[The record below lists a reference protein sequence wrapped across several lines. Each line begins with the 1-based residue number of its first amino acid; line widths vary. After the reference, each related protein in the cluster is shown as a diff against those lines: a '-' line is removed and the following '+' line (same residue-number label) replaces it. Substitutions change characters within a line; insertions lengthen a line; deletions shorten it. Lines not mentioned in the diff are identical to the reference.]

1 MDPLNPFLYRLL
13 KDRFGDVRVA
23 KPGMAFKGE
32 YKVKANG
39 REGLDVEDWGETYA
53 INCPKCSDTKFHCSV
68 SHAWGNRDSR
78 GRLNLFLL
86 VCFRGSCNGWQTY
99 DERKSF
105 FDALQSG
112 VTDGS
117 SLTTATISA
126 GHVDFQKKRVFVMP
140 GETIPLHDLEADHP
154 ANVYLSSRGFVTD
167 RLSKFYHLHYCLSSK
182 YRLARDRI
190 IIPVEDGGEIRG
202 WQARYIGDLDW
213 KAKNTPPKYFTVPG
227 MRRSRLLYNFDKAK
241 QYKTLVLCEG
251 PSDVWAFG
259 PMAACIFGSHVTGTQ
274 ALRIEKAFADYS
286 VVLLLDPE
294 AMSSDHVTR
303 LTDDWKQGKFDGGF
317 APVVLPAGEDPGS
330 LSREVLRRYVRDNAR
345 PHGVEVSYKKRKVH
359 GRSKSKAT

>member
-1 MDPLNPFLYRLL
+1 MEPLNPFLYRLL

-32 YKVKANG
+32 YKVKAG
-39 REGLDVEDWGETYA
+39 GQERLDVSDWGETYRV
-53 INCPKCSDTKFHCSV
+53 NCPKCSDSKFHCYV

-105 FDALQSG
+105 FDSLQSG
-112 VTDGS
+112 VFDGP
-117 SLTTATISA
+117 SLATASLNE
-126 GHVDFQKKRVFVMP
+126 GRVDFQKKRVFVMP
-140 GETIPLHDLEADHP
+140 GETVPLHELEDEHP
-154 ANVYLSSRGFVTD
+154 ANAYLFSRGFD
-167 RLSKFYHLHYCLSSK
+167 PGRLSRFYHLHYCLTSK

-202 WQARYIGDLDW
+202 WQARHIGDLDW
-213 KAKNTPPKYFTVPG
+213 KDKDSPPKYFTVPG
-227 MRRSRLLYNFDKAK
+227 MRRSRLIYNFDKAK
-241 QYKTLVLCEG
+241 QYRTLVICEG
-251 PSDVWAFG
+251 PSDVWSFG
-259 PMAACIFGSHVTGTQ
+259 PMAGCIFGAHVTSTQ
-274 ALRIEKAFADYS
+274 ANRIEAAFAKYS

-294 AMSSDHVTR
+294 AMSSDHVVR
-303 LTDDWKQGKFDGGF
+303 LIADWKQGKFEGGF

-330 LSREVLRRYVRDNAR
+330 LDRKTLRKYVRENAR
-345 PHGVEVSYKKRKVH
+345 SHGVAVSYKKR
-359 GRSKSKAT
+359 